1 MINGKHVTLESLEH
15 SSFTAYRSLFFVIS
29 YSLFLFQISF
39 TPQSVQEVIVSIV
52 QRDIDFL
59 TVRNTTY

>member
-15 SSFTAYRSLFFVIS
+15 SSFTAYRSLFLVIS

-39 TPQSVQEVIVSIV
+39 TYQRFQEEIGRAHV
-52 QRDIDFL
+52 
-59 TVRNTTY
+59 